1 MTNKT
6 ELERTIRELREL
18 ETMQKELEAE
28 IEAMKDTLKAALNE
42 AHTEEMI
49 IGASIVRFTTVTTN
63 RFDSTTFKKTYSD
76 LYKQFTKQTTS
87 RRFGIS

>member
-49 IGASIVRFTTVTTN
+49 IGTSIVRFTTVTTN
-63 RFDSTTFKKTYSD
+63 RFDSTAFKKTYAD
-76 LYKQFTKQTTS
+76 LYKTFTKQTTS
-87 RRFGIS
+87 RRFSIS

>member
-6 ELERTIRELREL
+6 ELERTIRELREM

-49 IGASIVRFTTVTTN
+49 IGTSIVRFTTVTTN
-63 RFDSTTFKKTYSD
+63 RFDSTAFKKTYAD
-76 LYKQFTKQTTS
+76 LYKTFTKQTTS
-87 RRFGIS
+87 RRFSIS